1 METKKVLKF
10 NRELRAT
17 IETSIEK
24 RFNVNSDLGQRTIGD
39 IVEAKVIDI
48 VKLKFG
54 DAFIGASGKKS
65 CDDLSVQDGDI
76 RFMYDVKTHHIQ
88 KNGFSMPNLI
98 SVDVLRR
105 KVLTQKNVELSYI
118 FIDYTRN
125 GDVVEIVEVKIINI
139 YQFHWDILGIGAIG
153 KGQIQIKNAN
163 KKMLMNENVDE
174 KEWCDLL
181 KQNINLFYNK
191 QIVKTR
197 KMMEIWS

>member
-1 METKKVLKF
+1 
-10 NRELRAT
+10 
-17 IETSIEK
+17 
-24 RFNVNSDLGQRTIGD
+24 
-39 IVEAKVIDI
+39 
-48 VKLKFG
+48 
-54 DAFIGASGKKS
+54 
-65 CDDLSVQDGDI
+65 
-76 RFMYDVKTHHIQ
+76 
-88 KNGFSMPNLI
+88 MPNLI